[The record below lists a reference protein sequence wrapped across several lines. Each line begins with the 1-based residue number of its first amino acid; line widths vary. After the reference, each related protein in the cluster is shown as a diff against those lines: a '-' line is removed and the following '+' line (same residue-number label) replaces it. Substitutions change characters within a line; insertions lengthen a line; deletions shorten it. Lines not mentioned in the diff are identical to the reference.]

1 MPRTI
6 GADDKDWLFLDDQIS
21 LSLKIQDQVEKVKE
35 LTDDVELIMTVLD
48 IRRMAITIE
57 RRLVEYRPRLR
68 ELKKQKRSRK

>member
-57 RRLVEYRPRLR
+57 RRMVEYRPRLR

>member
-68 ELKKQKRSRK
+68 ELKKQKRSK